1 MKHKL
6 IAAAA
11 ASLAF
16 SSLPIMASVASATP
30 APSASIS
37 SVTFTNVGA
46 WPNSWGQSGDY
57 AAQPSTSLSPY
68 EKATMTIHGANLGS
82 STAPGQ
88 IAFKVKTTGVLGLTS
103 TITPAE
109 CPSDGTF
116 NGGIGNGGNYV
127 NVPGIGVMVSTGGIC
142 VSKGSANTNNGST
155 FTATVL
161 GPQGNNFFMLQK
173 KGVASYSQAAL
184 EIDFTP
190 TGATKTVKFKNSAT
204 IDSNC
209 GTALQTAATPGKAYT
224 LDANGEIL
232 LGSASNQDKTS
243 YSDVSL
249 NVLGL
254 WIANLC
260 TPDAGIAAAGPNA
273 PNTLDYP
280 AWATN
285 YPVTWTTTSSTGTDV
300 AGGTHNFNGVAFG
313 FPYTSAQPLKIYG
326 TTQTYTLTNFDK
338 KGLIATPALGCDT
351 TGTTQPA
358 GLHKNNIHCDISTKG
373 VVTITD
379 TVDITEYSA
388 GDTIAGPVV
397 NVHAKGKAAGAM
409 GLIGGNDSSEI
420 GLGDGLGTPEGC
432 TYVDGA
438 YVKGVWVAAHW
449 EAGLHTTCIAV
460 IFGPRAGTTNAT
472 YAALSN

>member
-1 MKHKL
+1 
-6 IAAAA
+6 
-11 ASLAF
+11 
-16 SSLPIMASVASATP
+16 VASATP

-46 WPNSWGQSGDY
+46 WPNSWGESGSY
-57 AAQPSTSLSPY
+57 TPQPSTSLSPY
-68 EKATMTIHGANLGS
+68 EKATMTIHGENLGS

-88 IAFKVKTTGVLGLTS
+88 IAFKVKMKGVLGLTAS
-103 TITPAE
+103 LTPVD
-109 CPSDGTF
+109 CPTDGTF
-116 NGGIGNGGNYV
+116 NGGIGNGGNA
-127 NVPGIGVMVSTGGIC
+127 GLVSTGGIC

-173 KGVASYSQAAL
+173 KGVASYNQAAL

-190 TGATKTVKFKNSAT
+190 TGASKTVKFKNSAT

-209 GTALQTAATPGKAYT
+209 GTTLQTAATPGKAYT

-232 LGSASNQDKTS
+232 LSSASNKAQTS

-249 NVLGL
+249 NVLGI

-260 TPDAGIAAAGPNA
+260 TPDAGIAAAGPTA

-280 AWATN
+280 AWASN
-285 YPVTWTTTSSTGTDV
+285 YPVTWTTTSSTG
-300 AGGTHNFNGVAFG
+300 GGDLKGSTHSFNGVAFG

-326 TTQTYTLTNFDK
+326 VTQTYTLSNFDK
-338 KGLIATPALGCDT
+338 KGLTAAPPLGCDALAT
-351 TGTTQPA
+351 ASQPA
-358 GLHKNNIHCDISTKG
+358 GLHKANISCSISSKG

-379 TVDITEYSA
+379 SVDITEYSA
-388 GDTIAGPVV
+388 GDTIAGPKV
-397 NVHAKGKAAGAM
+397 NIQAMGKAAGVM
-409 GLIGGNDSSEI
+409 NLIPGNDSSEI
-420 GLGDGLGTPEGC
+420 GIGDGLGTPAGC
-432 TYVDGA
+432 TYTNGA
-438 YVKGVWVAAHW
+438 WVAGA
-449 EAGLHTTCIAV
+449 HTTCIAV
-460 IFGPRAGTTNAT
+460 VFGPRAGTANTT

>member
-46 WPNSWGQSGDY
+46 WPNSWGENGSY
-57 AAQPSTSLSPY
+57 TPQPSTSLSPY
-68 EKATMTIHGANLGS
+68 ERATMTIHGANLGT

-88 IAFKVKTTGVLGLTS
+88 IAFKVKMNGVLGLTS
-103 TITPAE
+103 TLTPSD
-109 CPSDGTF
+109 CPTDGTF

-127 NVPGIGVMVSTGGIC
+127 NIPGVGVAVSTGGIC

-173 KGVASYSQAAL
+173 KGVASYDQAAL

-209 GTALQTAATPGKAYT
+209 GTTLQTAATPGKAYT

-232 LGSASNQDKTS
+232 LGSASDKAHTS

-254 WIANLC
+254 WISNLC

-285 YPVTWTTTSSTGTDV
+285 YPVTWTTTSSTGSDL
-300 AGGTHNFNGVAFG
+300 AGGTHNFNGVSFG

-338 KGLIATPALGCDT
+338 KGLTATPALGCDT
-351 TGTTQPA
+351 SGTTQPT
-358 GLHKNNIHCDISTKG
+358 GLLKKNIQCSISTKG

-379 TVDITEYSA
+379 TVDITDYQA

-397 NVHAKGKAAGAM
+397 NIHAKGKAAGAM
-409 GLIGGNDSSEI
+409 GVIGGNDSSEI

-432 TYVDGA
+432 TYTNGA
-438 YVKGVWVAAHW
+438 WVAGA
-449 EAGLHTTCIAV
+449 HTTCIAV

-472 YAALSN
+472 YPALSN

>member
-46 WPNSWGQSGDY
+46 WPNSWGQNGSY
-57 AAQPSTSLSPY
+57 TPQPSTSLSPY
-68 EKATMTIHGANLGS
+68 ERATMTIHGANLGS

-88 IAFKVKTTGVLGLTS
+88 IAFKVKMKGVLGLTS
-103 TITPAE
+103 TLTPAD
-109 CPSDGTF
+109 CPTDGTF
-116 NGGIGNGGNYV
+116 NGGIGNGGNA
-127 NVPGIGVMVSTGGIC
+127 GLVSTGGIC

-161 GPQGNNFFMLQK
+161 GPQGNNFFMLQR
-173 KGVASYSQAAL
+173 KGVASYNQAAL

-190 TGATKTVKFKNSAT
+190 TGASKTVKFKNSAT

-209 GTALQTAATPGKAYT
+209 GTTLQTAATPGKAYT
-224 LDANGEIL
+224 LDGNGEIL
-232 LGSASNQDKTS
+232 VNSASNSANTT
-243 YSDVSL
+243 YSDVAL

-254 WIANLC
+254 YVTNLC
-260 TPDAGIAAAGPNA
+260 TPDSGIAATGPTA

-285 YPVTWTTTSSTGTDV
+285 YPVKWTTSSSTGSDLV
-300 AGGTHNFNGVAFG
+300 GGTHNFNGVAFG
-313 FPYTSAQPLKIYG
+313 FPYTSAQPLTIYG
-326 TTQTYTLTNFDK
+326 VTQTYTLTNFDK
-338 KGLIATPALGCDT
+338 KGLPALGCDT
-351 TGTTQPA
+351 LGTTQPS
-358 GLHKNNIHCDISTKG
+358 GLRKSKIQCSISTKG

-379 TVDITEYSA
+379 TEDVTNYQA

-397 NVHAKGKAAGAM
+397 NIYAKGKAAGAM
-409 GLIGGNDSSEI
+409 GLIPGNDSSEI
-420 GLGDGLGTPEGC
+420 GINGDPGTKC
-432 TYVDGA
+432 VFVDNAWKGDIGTAPAGA
-438 YVKGVWVAAHW
+438 A
-449 EAGLHTTCIAV
+449 LPLCLSV
-460 IFGPRAGTTNAT
+460 IFGPRVGTANAT
-472 YAALSN
+472 YTALSN

>member
-16 SSLPIMASVASATP
+16 SSLPIMASVASAAP

-46 WPNSWGQSGDY
+46 WPNSWGENGSY
-57 AAQPSTSLSPY
+57 TPQPSTSLSPY
-68 EKATMTIHGANLGS
+68 ERATMTIHGANLGT
-82 STAPGQ
+82 STAPAQ
-88 IAFKVKTTGVLGLTS
+88 IAFKVKMKGQLGLVS
-103 TITPAE
+103 TLLPAE

-116 NGGIGNGGNYV
+116 NGGTGNGGNA
-127 NVPGIGVMVSTGGIC
+127 GLVSTGGIC

-173 KGVASYSQAAL
+173 KGVASYNQAAL

-209 GTALQTAATPGKAYT
+209 GTTLQTAATPGKAYT

-232 LGSASNQDKTS
+232 LSSASDKAHTS

-249 NVLGL
+249 NVLDI

-285 YPVTWTTTSSTGTDV
+285 YPVTWTTTSSTGSDL

-338 KGLIATPALGCDT
+338 KGLTAAPALGCDT

-358 GLHKNNIHCDISTKG
+358 GLHKANIQCVISTKG

-379 TVDITEYSA
+379 TVDITEYQA

-397 NVHAKGKAAGAM
+397 NIHAKGKAAGAM

-420 GLGDGLGTPEGC
+420 GLGDGLGTPAGC
-432 TYVDGA
+432 TYTDGA
-438 YVKGVWVAAHW
+438 WH
-449 EAGLHTTCIAV
+449 AGAHTTCIAV
-460 IFGPRAGTTNAT
+460 IFGPRAGTANAT

>member
-11 ASLAF
+11 AALAF

-46 WPNSWGQSGDY
+46 WPNSWGENGSY
-57 AAQPSTSLSPY
+57 TPQPSTSLSPY
-68 EKATMTIHGANLGS
+68 ERATMTINGANLGT

-88 IAFKVKTTGVLGLTS
+88 IAFQVKMKGVLGLTS
-103 TITPAE
+103 TLLPAE

-116 NGGIGNGGNYV
+116 NGGTGNGGNA
-127 NVPGIGVMVSTGGIC
+127 NPLFSTGGIC

-161 GPQGNNFFMLQK
+161 GPRGNNFFMLQK
-173 KGVASYSQAAL
+173 KGVASYNQAAL

-209 GTALQTAATPGKAYT
+209 GTTLQTAATPGKAYT

-232 LGSASNQDKTS
+232 LSSASDKAQTS

-249 NVLGL
+249 NVLGVYV
-254 WIANLC
+254 ANLC
-260 TPDAGIAAAGPNA
+260 TPDAGIAAAGPTA

-285 YPVTWTTTSSTGTDV
+285 YPVTWKTTSSTGSDL

-338 KGLIATPALGCDT
+338 TGLTAATALGCDI
-351 TGTTQPA
+351 TGTTQPP
-358 GLHKNNIHCDISTKG
+358 GLKKANIHCDISTKG

-379 TVDITEYSA
+379 TVDITEYLA

-397 NVHAKGKAAGAM
+397 NIHAKGKAAGAM

-438 YVKGVWVAAHW
+438 TVDGAWVAAHW
-449 EAGLHTTCIAV
+449 VGGAHTTCIAV

>member
-46 WPNSWGQSGDY
+46 WPNSWGQNGRY
-57 AAQPSTSLSPY
+57 TPQPSTSLSPY
-68 EKATMTIHGANLGS
+68 ERATMTIHGANLGT

-88 IAFKVKTTGVLGLTS
+88 IAFKVKMNGVLGLTS
-103 TITPAE
+103 TLLPTD
-109 CPSDGTF
+109 CPTDGTF
-116 NGGIGNGGNYV
+116 NGGIGNGGNA
-127 NVPGIGVMVSTGGIC
+127 GLVSTGGIC

-173 KGVASYSQAAL
+173 NGVASYDQAAL

-190 TGATKTVKFKNSAT
+190 TGASKTVKFKNSAT

-209 GTALQTAATPGKAYT
+209 GTTLQTAATDGKAYT

-232 LGSASNQDKTS
+232 VSSASNSANTT

-249 NVLGL
+249 NVDGL

-260 TPDAGIAAAGPNA
+260 TPDAGIAAAGPTA

-285 YPVTWTTTSSTGTDV
+285 YPVTWTTTSSTGSDL
-300 AGGTHNFNGVAFG
+300 AGGTHNFNGVSFG

-338 KGLIATPALGCDT
+338 KGLTATPPLGCDT
-351 TGTTQPA
+351 SGTTQPP
-358 GLHKNNIHCDISTKG
+358 GLYKNNIHCVISTKG

-379 TVDITEYSA
+379 TVDITNYSA

-432 TYVDGA
+432 TWVDGA
-438 YVKGVWVAAHW
+438 TVDGVYVAAHW
-449 EAGLHTTCIAV
+449 AAGAHTTCIAV

>member
-1 MKHKL
+1 M
-6 IAAAA
+6 
-11 ASLAF
+11 
-16 SSLPIMASVASATP
+16 
-30 APSASIS
+30 
-37 SVTFTNVGA
+37 
-46 WPNSWGQSGDY
+46 
-57 AAQPSTSLSPY
+57 
-68 EKATMTIHGANLGS
+68 
-82 STAPGQ
+82 
-88 IAFKVKTTGVLGLTS
+88 
-103 TITPAE
+103 
-109 CPSDGTF
+109 
-116 NGGIGNGGNYV
+116 
-127 NVPGIGVMVSTGGIC
+127 
-142 VSKGSANTNNGST
+142 SKGSANTNNGST

-173 KGVASYSQAAL
+173 KGVASYSKAAL

-190 TGATKTVKFKNSAT
+190 TGASKTVKFKNSAT

-209 GTALQTAATPGKAYT
+209 GTALQTAAMPGKAYT

-232 LGSASNQDKTS
+232 LGSASDQANIT

-249 NVLGL
+249 NVLGI

-260 TPDAGIAAAGPNA
+260 TPDAGIAAAGPTA

-285 YPVTWTTTSSTGTDV
+285 YPVTWMTTSSTGSDL
-300 AGGTHNFNGVAFG
+300 AGGTHNFNGVSFG

-338 KGLIATPALGCDT
+338 TGLTAAPPLGCDT
-351 TGTTQPA
+351 TGTTQPP
-358 GLHKNNIHCDISTKG
+358 GLHKINIHCDISTKG

-379 TVDITEYSA
+379 TVDITNYSA

-397 NVHAKGKAAGAM
+397 NVHAKGKAALAM

-432 TYVDGA
+432 TYTNGA
-438 YVKGVWVAAHW
+438 WV
-449 EAGLHTTCIAV
+449 AGLHTTCIAV
-460 IFGPRAGTTNAT
+460 IFGPRAGTYNAIH
-472 YAALSN
+472 AALSN